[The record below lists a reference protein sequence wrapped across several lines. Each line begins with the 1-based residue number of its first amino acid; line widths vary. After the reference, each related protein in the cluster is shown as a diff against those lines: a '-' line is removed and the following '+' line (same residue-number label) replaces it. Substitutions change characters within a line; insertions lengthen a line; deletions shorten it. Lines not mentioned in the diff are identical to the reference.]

1 MGGRLPQEVGVNLK
15 IEKTDENS
23 KIWKNL
29 HASDTDRPILLI
41 SKIDPKVKIFDIFG
55 DFYPLQSL

>member
-1 MGGRLPQEVGVNLK
+1 MGVNLK

-41 SKIDPKVKIFDIFG
+41 SKIDPKVKIFDILAIFTH
-55 DFYPLQSL
+55 YLSLQ

>member
-1 MGGRLPQEVGVNLK
+1 MGVNLK

-41 SKIDPKVKIFDIFG
+41 SKIDQKVKIFDIFG